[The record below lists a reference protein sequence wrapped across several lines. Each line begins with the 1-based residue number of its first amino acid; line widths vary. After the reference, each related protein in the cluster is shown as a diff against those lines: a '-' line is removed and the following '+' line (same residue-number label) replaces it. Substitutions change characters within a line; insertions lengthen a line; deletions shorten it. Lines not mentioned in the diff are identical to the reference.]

1 MLGDKPAMPNPFYLA
16 IAAIS
21 GAAMALQG
29 TLNTALGKI
38 LGIWESTLI
47 VHVVGTITSLLIILI
62 LGAGFGGLSKMSSA
76 PWYAYLGGV
85 LNVVIIYAVV
95 RSMPQIGVGN
105 ATTAIIVAQ
114 LITAF
119 CIDCTGAFGMK
130 KIPFHYIDLL
140 GIALLAVG
148 ARILFIE

>member
-130 KIPFHYIDLL
+130 KIHFQYIDLL
-140 GIALLAVG
+140 GIALLAGG
-148 ARILFIE
+148 ARILFLE

>member
-1 MLGDKPAMPNPFYLA
+1 MPNPFYLA

-47 VHVVGTITSLLIILI
+47 VHVVGTITSLLIIFI

>member
-1 MLGDKPAMPNPFYLA
+1 MPNPLYLA
-16 IAAIS
+16 IAALS

-38 LGIWESTLI
+38 VGIWESTLI
-47 VHVVGTITSLLIILI
+47 VHVVGTVISLLVILI
-62 LGAGFGGLSKMSSA
+62 LGVGFGGLGKMGNA
-76 PWYAYLGGV
+76 PWYTYLGGL
-85 LNVVIIYAVV
+85 LNVIIIYAVV

-114 LITAF
+114 LITAL

-130 KIPFHYIDLL
+130 KIPFQYIDLL

-148 ARILFIE
+148 ARILFME

>member
-1 MLGDKPAMPNPFYLA
+1 MPNLFYLA
-16 IAAIS
+16 IAALS
-21 GAAMALQG
+21 GAAMAFQG
-29 TLNTALGKI
+29 TLNAALGKI
-38 LGIWESTLI
+38 VGVWESTLI
-47 VHVVGTITSLLIILI
+47 VHVVGTVTSLLVILI
-62 LGAGFGGLSKMSSA
+62 LGVGFGGLGKMGSA
-76 PWYAYLGGV
+76 PWYAYLGGL

-130 KIPFHYIDLL
+130 KIPFQSIDLL
-140 GIALLAVG
+140 GIVLLAVG
-148 ARILFIE
+148 ARILFLE